1 MSLVYRVSS
10 NTARA
15 TQRNPV
21 LKNQTKQRKLEQEA
35 ADKEIR
41 LLRCIASEVA
51 IHDLFAPILLA
62 CWEAGIRAK
71 VYSTVKPFTVGDEM
85 AQWSRTLV
93 VQGDGGPRLKSLYL
107 GGRDKRISEFKASL
121 VYTVS
126 SRTARAIQRN
136 PVLEKQ
142 NKQKTNKKLG
152 DYICL

>member
-1 MSLVYRVSS
+1 VSS

-126 SRTARAIQRN
+126 SRTARAIQRK
-136 PVLEKQ
+136 PVSKKK
-142 NKQKTNKKLG
+142 KQKEEEEEEEDWLLLQTTWV
-152 DYICL
+152 